1 MRKHNEKEEYKPYIK
16 TSKFNST
23 GTTAVVVDWKTGRG
37 IHCLSQGEVLWFYI
51 LRWDDDNIDIKEQVP
66 LDMNICNE
74 IFDKTG
80 IPKVRNRKFVMST
93 DFLVTKNDGSR
104 IAYSVKND
112 RDIDERTLQLLCV
125 EKMYWMSQ
133 GIDFKILFKED
144 VNIILANNIRVL
156 VEFYSPES
164 VMDEISNAKHL
175 LAIKKKKIDLTT
187 RMIDIEYLYEQ
198 GLIQRKR
205 V

>member
-1 MRKHNEKEEYKPYIK
+1 M
-16 TSKFNST
+16 
-23 GTTAVVVDWKTGRG
+23 
-37 IHCLSQGEVLWFYI
+37 SQGEVLWFYI